1 MRGVAPA
8 AWILVSSLLFA
19 TMSALVKIAAADVSL
34 SEIIFFRNLPSVLV
48 LFAYSRLRGYSVR
61 TICPG
66 LHIRRSLIGI
76 TGMTLGFYAISRLPL
91 ATATTLD
98 YTAPLFLLLAYVV
111 VSPRQV
117 RFGDGFTML
126 IGFVGVVLLLGPT
139 VHANQL
145 VPFVAG
151 LGGGACAA
159 VAYRMVWRLGRAR
172 EPGWRIV
179 FYYAL
184 AATLAS
190 MASMPFA
197 PASTYTPQSVSALV
211 GVGVVGL
218 FAQLSMTHAFQLGST
233 SLLATLQYSTV
244 IFAAA
249 YGLAFWGD
257 RLSLAGFAGLV
268 LIVSSGVLAVR
279 NLSKQQRTI

>member
-19 TMSALVKIAAADVSL
+19 TMSALVKIAAEDVSL

-48 LFAYSRLRGYSVR
+48 LFVYSRLRGYSVR
-61 TICPG
+61 TTCPG

-111 VSPRQV
+111 VSPRLV
-117 RFGDGFTML
+117 RIGDGLTVM
-126 IGFVGVVLLLGPT
+126 IGFIGVVLLLGPT

-145 VPFVAG
+145 VPFLAG

-159 VAYRMVWRLGRAR
+159 MAYRMVWRLGRAR

-190 MASMPFA
+190 LASMPFA
-197 PASTYTPQSVSALV
+197 PVSTYNLQSVSALV

-244 IFAAA
+244 IFAAV

-257 RLSLAGFAGLV
+257 RLSLAGLAGLV
-268 LIVSSGVLAVR
+268 LIVFSGVLAVR
-279 NLSKQQRTI
+279 NLSNQQRTI

>member
-1 MRGVAPA
+1 VAPA

-19 TMSALVKIAAADVSL
+19 TMSALVKIAAEDVSL
-34 SEIIFFRNLPSVLV
+34 FEIVFFRNLPSVLV
-48 LFAYSRLRGYSVR
+48 LFAYSRIRGLSLR
-61 TICPG
+61 TPCPG
-66 LHIRRSLIGI
+66 LHVRRSLVGI

-98 YTAPLFLLLAYVV
+98 YTAPLFLLLAYMV
-111 VSPRQV
+111 VSPRLV
-117 RFGDGFTML
+117 RIGDGLTIL
-126 IGFVGVVLLLGPT
+126 VGFIGVVLLLGPT
-139 VHANQL
+139 VHANQVL
-145 VPFVAG
+145 PFLAG

-159 VAYRMVWRLGRAR
+159 MAYRMVWRLGRAR

-179 FYYAL
+179 FFYAL
-184 AATLAS
+184 AATLVS
-190 MASMPFA
+190 LASMPFA
-197 PASTYTPQSVSALV
+197 PVSTYNLQSVSALV

-244 IFAAA
+244 IFAAV

-257 RLSLAGFAGLV
+257 RLSLAGLAGLV
-268 LIVSSGVLAVR
+268 LIVLSGVLAVR
-279 NLSKQQRTI
+279 NLSNQQRTI

>member
-19 TMSALVKIAAADVSL
+19 TMSALVKIAAEDVSL

-61 TICPG
+61 TTCPG

-111 VSPRQV
+111 VSPRLV
-117 RFGDGFTML
+117 RIGDGLTVM
-126 IGFVGVVLLLGPT
+126 IGFIGVVLLLGPT

-145 VPFVAG
+145 VPFLAG

-159 VAYRMVWRLGRAR
+159 MAYRMVWRLGRVR

-190 MASMPFA
+190 LASMPFA
-197 PASTYTPQSVSALV
+197 PVSTYNLQSVSALV

-244 IFAAA
+244 IFAAV

-257 RLSLAGFAGLV
+257 RLSLAGLAGLV
-268 LIVSSGVLAVR
+268 LIVFSGVLAVR
-279 NLSKQQRTI
+279 NLSNQQRTI